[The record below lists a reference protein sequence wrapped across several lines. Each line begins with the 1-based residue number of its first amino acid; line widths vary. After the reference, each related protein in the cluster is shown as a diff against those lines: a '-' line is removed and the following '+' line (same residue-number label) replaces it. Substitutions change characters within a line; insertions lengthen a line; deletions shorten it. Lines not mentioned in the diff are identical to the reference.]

1 MRLTTAFLS
10 ASFCMIAC
18 GQPEISG
25 TTPAPTF
32 DPNADDDGD
41 GVLNGQDVCRQ
52 QVGPKENQGC
62 PWNDCKYTIGQ
73 PCARL
78 DYTFCNDAAGV
89 AQVMWCPIDQQSA
102 LQRDVAESN
111 IPNSSIGAYA
121 LYPHGSTH
129 PYLLAAE
136 GTASEEVIV
145 SGMATSYQ
153 LTNAVQNTTTSEW
166 SRDMLLLPQNTT
178 GLTLTSGSGKPFWLI
193 STDYDKTTPPVA
205 EPTPPFSKKF
215 QFSAGYS
222 YRLCAS
228 PCQL

>member
-1 MRLTTAFLS
+1 MRLTALLF
-10 ASFCMIAC
+10 ASFCTIAC

-25 TTPAPTF
+25 TMPEPTV
-32 DPNADDDGD
+32 DPNADDDSD

-52 QVGPKENQGC
+52 QAGPKENSGC
-62 PWNDCKYTIGQ
+62 PWIDCKYAVGQ
-73 PCARL
+73 PCATL
-78 DYTFCNDAAGV
+78 GYSFCNDADHK
-89 AQVMWCPIDQQSA
+89 AQVTWCPIDQDSG
-102 LQRDVAESN
+102 LQRSVSERTF
-111 IPNSSIGAYA
+111 PNSSIGTYA

-129 PYLLAAE
+129 LYLLAAE
-136 GTASEEVIV
+136 GTASEEVII

-166 SRDMLLLPQNTT
+166 YRDMLLLPQNTT

-193 STDYDKTTPPVA
+193 STDHDKTTPPVA
-205 EPTPPFSKKF
+205 EPTPSFSTEF
-215 QFSAGYS
+215 QFSKGYT